1 MNGKTTIELSE
12 AEALE
17 ALRQVLKDERKKHWD
32 AQAST
37 KNGIKSDPFRQL
49 ERDGRLNAEFVLAE
63 AARIMT
69 KTSSLSAG
77 QRAYISSLMDEAAQR
92 VVSQR
97 AEAKAEMA
105 AKKPAASKARKSTT
119 ANKKPAKSDGNAAK
133 SNVNAAKSHK
143 TTTKSNTKK

>member
-1 MNGKTTIELSE
+1 MNRNTTIELSE

-32 AQAST
+32 AQAKA
-37 KNGIKSDPFRQL
+37 KNGLKSDPFRQL
-49 ERDGRLNAEFVLAE
+49 ERDGHLSAEFVLAE
-63 AARIMT
+63 ASRIMA

-77 QRAYISSLMDEAAQR
+77 QRAYISGLMDEAAQR

-97 AEAKAEMA
+97 ATAKAEKA
-105 AKKPAASKARKSTT
+105 AKKPKPAKARKSTT
-119 ANKKPAKSDGNAAK
+119 ANKKPAKSNG
-133 SNVNAAKSHK
+133 NAAKSHK